1 MQNDAGV
8 SARYCR
14 GCRSG
19 DSSASTPITVIKR
32 QRSTIFSTYAPPEPP
47 LASAKIERDRGGTR
61 SAPWQSDGR
70 TLNPALNPV
79 ANLRRGGTAGHA
91 AFGGRFG
98 SSAPETS
105 SHPACQPSP

>member
-1 MQNDAGV
+1 MHSDAGV

-19 DSSASTPITVIKR
+19 DNSASTPITVINK
-32 QRSTIFSTYAPPEPP
+32 QRSTIFSTYALPEPP
-47 LASAKIERDRGGTR
+47 QVSEKLERDRGGTR

-70 TLNPALNPV
+70 TLNRALNLV
-79 ANLRRGGTAGHA
+79 SNLRQAEVSGHA

-98 SSAPETS
+98 SSA
-105 SHPACQPSP
+105 A